1 MNIDTPIVEREST
14 LADLIEALAGNERL
28 SKTRRRDLICAVNT
42 AARLANR
49 RPEELAANA
58 RELRERL
65 ARIHP
70 TQANMPA
77 KRLAN
82 VKSDLSAALKHV
94 PAKCKVRIREGG
106 YSTSWRAFRE
116 SLETDWPRYTLSRL
130 ARYCSARRIPPERV
144 SDELIGR
151 FREHLDQT
159 QIAKNPD
166 KIVHIT
172 IQTWNGFVSR
182 TGADLPLITKPS
194 SRRFITRPLSDY
206 PQSFR
211 DDLQAWLDRLSQSA
225 IFEEDAP
232 PKPLRPDTLRN
243 IRASIRQFAH
253 ALVEQGT
260 PVDSLTTLADLVRL
274 NAYKSGLQY
283 FYERNGNSS
292 PTWLANMAG
301 HLVAIA
307 KYHVRVDAKEL
318 VQLRTLKARLVVE
331 SPGLTEKNKERLAQF
346 EDTRNVDRLLTLPEH
361 LMRRAKASKRV
372 SSRAALGVMYA
383 VAIELLLACPIRV
396 GNLAPLNIETHF
408 RWYGQGRS
416 QRLAMVIPGS
426 EVKNGEPVEVD
437 LPQESMRL
445 VKAYLANWRPL
456 VSDEPGDWLFPARG
470 GGHRLSV
477 HLSQEMSKVI
487 FKHTGLRVNAH
498 LFRHLAG
505 MLYLIE
511 NPGDYETV
519 RRLLGHRKMTT
530 TTTFYAPLE
539 NKQAVKRYDEAVLSK
554 RRRTGARPA

>member
-1 MNIDTPIVEREST
+1 MNVNIPIVVREST
-14 LADLIEALAGNERL
+14 LADLIETLAGNERL

-49 RPEELAANA
+49 RPEEIAANA

-70 TQANMPA
+70 TQANMTA

-82 VKSDLSAALKHV
+82 VKSDLAAALKHV
-94 PAKCKVRIREGG
+94 PAKRKVRIREGG

-116 SLETDWPRYTLSRL
+116 TLETDWQRYTLSRL
-130 ARYCSARRIPPERV
+130 TRYCSARRIPPERV
-144 SDELIGR
+144 SDELIGH

-159 QIAKNPD
+159 QIAKNPN
-166 KIVHIT
+166 KIAHIT

-182 TGADLPLITKPS
+182 TVADLPLLTKPAC
-194 SRRFITRPLSDY
+194 RRFITRPLTDY

-211 DDLQAWLDRLSQSA
+211 DNLQAWLDRLSQSA
-225 IFEEDAP
+225 IFAENAP

-260 PVDSLTTLADLVRL
+260 PIHSLTTLADLVRL
-274 NAYKSGLQY
+274 DAYKSGLQY
-283 FYERNGNSS
+283 FYERNGNSP

-307 KYHVRVDAKEL
+307 KYHVRVDTKEL
-318 VQLRTLKARLVVE
+318 EQLRTLKARLAVE
-331 SPGLTEKNKERLAQF
+331 SPGLTEKNKARLAQF
-346 EDTRNVDRLLTLPEH
+346 EDTRNVDRLLALPEH

-372 SSRAALGVMYA
+372 SSRVALGVMYA
-383 VAIELLLACPIRV
+383 VAVELLLACPIRV
-396 GNLAPLNIETHF
+396 GNLARLNIETHF

-426 EVKNGEPVEVD
+426 EVKNKEPVEVD

-445 VKAYLANWRPL
+445 VKAYLADWRPL
-456 VSDEPGDWLFPARG
+456 ISDGPGDWLFPARG
-470 GGHRLSV
+470 GGHRIPV

-511 NPGDYETV
+511 NPGEYETV
-519 RRLLGHRKMTT
+519 RRLLGHRKMAT

-554 RRRTGARPA
+554 RRRT